1 MFYEIRAV
9 KQPSAPI
16 HLAHRLS
23 YRSLPKGK
31 ESMTKKELSKDARV
45 KKELSKLEKIFEVI
59 DKDKRIVIDGL
70 INRAAFM
77 RITLEDYEKDI
88 NLNGSTEPFTQS
100 ERLKPYDRERVSV
113 RLYNAMNKNYQS
125 IIKQLVDYLPKDLE
139 EYDDGFEEFISR

>member
-1 MFYEIRAV
+1 
-9 KQPSAPI
+9 
-16 HLAHRLS
+16 
-23 YRSLPKGK
+23 
-31 ESMTKKELSKDARV
+31 MTKKELSQDARI

-59 DKDKRIVIDGL
+59 DKDKRVVIDGL
-70 INRAAFM
+70 IKRASFM

-125 IIKQLVDYLPKDLE
+125 IIKQLVDYLPKETE

>member
-1 MFYEIRAV
+1 M
-9 KQPSAPI
+9 
-16 HLAHRLS
+16 
-23 YRSLPKGK
+23 
-31 ESMTKKELSKDARV
+31 KELSQDARV

-59 DKDKRIVIDGL
+59 DKDKRVVIDGL

-77 RITLEDYEKDI
+77 RIALEDYEKDI

-100 ERLKPYDRERVSV
+100 DKIQPYERERVSV

-125 IIKQLVDYLPKDLE
+125 IIKQLVDYLPKDLD